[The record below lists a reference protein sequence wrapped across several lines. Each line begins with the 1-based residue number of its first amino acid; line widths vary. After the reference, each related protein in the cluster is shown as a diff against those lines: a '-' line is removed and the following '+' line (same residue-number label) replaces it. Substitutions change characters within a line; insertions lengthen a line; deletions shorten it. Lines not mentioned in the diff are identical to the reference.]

1 MNLPKEVGKT
11 ARETGKSFAF
21 AESVTGGLA
30 ASLVTD
36 VPGSSRYFFA
46 SFVTYSNESKV
57 NVLWV
62 NEDTLLR
69 YGAVSA
75 QVAKQMASG
84 ARRVAG
90 SDVGA
95 SCSGIAG
102 PGGATDAK
110 PIGLVYFAVDD
121 GTRVFS
127 EKQIFYGD
135 RWAIKS
141 QAAIRMLELVN
152 SALKGRKASRGR
164 SHRERAD

>member
-1 MNLPKEVGKT
+1 LDASLHQTPLFQRLAPAQRILIAGAGGGFDVLSGLPLFLTLKALGKT
-11 ARETGKSFAF
+11 
-21 AESVTGGLA
+21 VYLA
-30 ASLVTD
+30 NLT
-36 VPGSSRYFFA
+36 F
-46 SFVTYSNESKV
+46 TYV
-57 NVLWV
+57 
-62 NEDTLLR
+62 
-69 YGAVSA
+69 
-75 QVAKQMASG
+75 
-84 ARRVAG
+84 
-90 SDVGA
+90 
-95 SCSGIAG
+95 
-102 PGGATDAK
+102 GATDAK